1 MNGGSFRNFK
11 DFRNLKKI
19 VDITSLIPWKISE
32 MKEGK
37 NKYTVQK
44 RIQKLQQT
52 HQTQKD
58 PNFKELEGI

>member
-1 MNGGSFRNFK
+1 
-11 DFRNLKKI
+11 
-19 VDITSLIPWKISE
+19 